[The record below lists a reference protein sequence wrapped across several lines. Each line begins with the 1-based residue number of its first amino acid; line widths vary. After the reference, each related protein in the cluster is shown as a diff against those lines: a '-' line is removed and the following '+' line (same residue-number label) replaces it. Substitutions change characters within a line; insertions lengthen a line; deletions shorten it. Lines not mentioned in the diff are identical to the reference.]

1 MSEDQSTLVKV
12 TKQDRR
18 NRYAFGLGTF
28 GRDFSY
34 TLVAMYLMFYL
45 TDVVRITGST
55 LAAVTGIVV
64 AARIFDALNDPIVG
78 LFIDNTRTR
87 WGKFKPWIVTGAL
100 LTAVLL
106 ILLFTDFGLSGAQ
119 FIWAFTGIY
128 LAYGLAFTANDVG
141 YWSMMPALSQSQ
153 QQRDSIGAFAR
164 IFASLGAF
172 TIVVAIVPITTAL
185 TDLTGSETKA
195 YQLLAVLAATLL
207 LIFQSIT
214 VLFAKEDPNIPLE
227 TEKTRLRDLGQILFK
242 NDQLVAVAIAMTL
255 FTTAYTT
262 TVSLGLYY
270 FKYVFGDEG
279 MYSVF
284 ALVLG
289 VSQISAM
296 AFYPALAKRF
306 SRRTLYTASM
316 ILVTLGYLIFFF
328 APAGNMLI
336 VGACGVLMFV
346 GQALIQVLIL
356 MFIADTVEY
365 GQWKFGRRNESVT
378 FAVQPFINKLAAA
391 LAAGVVGATVL
402 LAHTQ
407 EVPAGEVLTGSD
419 LMIFKAAMLGLPL
432 LLILGS
438 YVVYTRFYKIDA
450 KFYSRMIEDLNARK
464 DSENEVQP
472 R

>member
-1 MSEDQSTLVKV
+1 MDSDVNGGFTP
-12 TKQDRR
+12 TRQDRV

-55 LAAVTGIVV
+55 LAAVTGVVV

-100 LTAVLL
+100 LTAVILV
-106 ILLFTDFGLSGAQ
+106 LLFTDFGLSGTQ
-119 FIWAFTGIY
+119 FIWLFTAIY

-153 QQRDSIGAFAR
+153 QQRDKIGALAR

-172 TIVVAIVPITTAL
+172 TIVVAIVPLTSAL

-195 YQLLAVLAATLL
+195 YQLLAMLAAALL
-207 LIFQSIT
+207 LVFQSIT
-214 VLFAKEDPNIPLE
+214 VIFAKEDPNIPLE
-227 TEKTRLRDLGQILFK
+227 TEKTRLRDLGEILFK

-270 FKYVFGDEG
+270 FKYVFGDEA

-284 ALVLG
+284 ALILG
-289 VSQISAM
+289 VSQIGAM
-296 AFYPALAKRF
+296 AFYPTLTKRF
-306 SRRTLYTASM
+306 SRRTIYTGSM
-316 ILVTLGYLIFFF
+316 VLVALGYVTFFF
-328 APAGNMLI
+328 APTGSMVM
-336 VGACGVLMFV
+336 VGVSGFLMFV

-407 EVPAGEVLTGSD
+407 EVPAGQVLTGSD

-438 YVVYTRFYKIDA
+438 YVVYAKFYKIDA
-450 KFYSRMIEDLNARK
+450 EFYQRIIKDLNARK
-464 DSENEVQP
+464 DGKGGVQP